1 MHPDLIPGLPVKTYG
16 FCMALGFLAAWQ
28 VLSWLCRRTG
38 RLVEPLS
45 NLLMMVLFG
54 GIVGARLEY
63 VREFWGRD
71 FASDPIRV
79 FKIWEGGLVFYG
91 GLILAIVLF
100 LVWCRVRRERVT
112 PVADLFV
119 TVIPLAHAFGRVGCF
134 FYGCCYG
141 RVSTCACAVAFPR
154 RSPAWVAQ
162 VDGGLIPETAQATLP
177 VLPTQLFEAA
187 AVLCLFAVLLFV
199 FLRNWKTRPG
209 FTTGCYLAGYACI
222 RFGIE
227 FLRDDMRQHVGIL
240 SIGQT
245 VSIGLFIL
253 GISFVLVSLLR
264 SRPENCKIFGPT
276 KQERS
281 S

>member
-38 RLVEPLS
+38 RVAEPLS
-45 NLLMMVLFG
+45 NLLMMMLFS
-54 GIVGARLEY
+54 GIIGARLEY
-63 VREFWGRD
+63 VREFWSRE

-91 GLILAIVLF
+91 GLILAIAVF

-141 RVSTCACAVAFPR
+141 RVSECACAVAFPR

-162 VDGGLIPETAQATLP
+162 VDGGLIPETAQASLP

-187 AVLCLFAVLLFV
+187 AVLCLFALLLFV

-227 FLRDDMRQHVGIL
+227 FLRDDMRQRVGSL

-245 VSIGLFIL
+245 VSIGLFAL
-253 GISFVLVSLLR
+253 GISFMLVSLLR

>member
-38 RLVEPLS
+38 RAAEPLS
-45 NLLMMVLFG
+45 NLLMLMMFS

-63 VREFWGRD
+63 VREFWGRE
-71 FASDPIRV
+71 FAANPLSI
-79 FKIWEGGLVFYG
+79 FKVWQGGLVFYG
-91 GLILAIVLF
+91 GLILAIAVF
-100 LVWCRVRRERVT
+100 FVWCRARRESVA

-141 RVSTCACAVAFPR
+141 RVSAHAFAVAFPR

-162 VDGGLIPETAQATLP
+162 VEGGLIPDTAQSSLA

-187 AVLCLFAVLLFV
+187 AVLGLFAALLFI

-209 FTTGCYLAGYACI
+209 FTTGCYLVGYACI

-227 FLRDDMRQHVGIL
+227 FLRDDMRQRVGFL

-245 VSIGLFIL
+245 VSIGLFVL
-253 GISFVLVSLLR
+253 GISFILVSLLR
-264 SRPENCKIFGPT
+264 SRAENCKIIGPT
-276 KQERS
+276 N
-281 S
+281 

>member
-1 MHPDLIPGLPVKTYG
+1 MHPDLIAGLPVKTYG

-38 RLVEPLS
+38 RAAEPLS
-45 NLLMMVLFG
+45 NLLMLMMFS

-63 VREFWGRD
+63 VREFWSRE
-71 FASDPIRV
+71 FASDPLSV
-79 FKIWEGGLVFYG
+79 FKVWQGGLVFYG
-91 GLILAIVLF
+91 GLILAIAVF
-100 LVWCRVRRERVT
+100 FVWCRVRRERVA

-141 RVSTCACAVAFPR
+141 GVSTSAWAVAFPR

-162 VDGGLIPETAQATLP
+162 VEGGLIPGSAPSSLP

-187 AVLCLFAVLLFV
+187 AVLCLFAALLFV
-199 FLRNWKTRPG
+199 YLRSWKARPG
-209 FTTGCYLAGYACI
+209 LTTGCYLVGYACI

-227 FLRDDMRQHVGIL
+227 FLRDDMRQRVGAL
-240 SIGQT
+240 SIGQA
-245 VSIGLFIL
+245 VSLGLFAL
-253 GISFVLVSLLR
+253 GFAFVLVSLLR
-264 SRPENCKIFGPT
+264 SRAENCKILGPT
-276 KQERS
+276 N
-281 S
+281 

>member
-1 MHPDLIPGLPVKTYG
+1 MHPDLIAGLPIKTYG
-16 FCMALGFLAAWQ
+16 FCMALGFVAAWQ

-38 RLVEPLS
+38 RAAEPLS
-45 NLLMMVLFG
+45 NLLMLMMFS

-63 VREFWGRD
+63 VREFWTRE
-71 FASDPIRV
+71 FASDPLSI
-79 FKIWEGGLVFYG
+79 FKVWQGGLVFYG
-91 GLILAIVLF
+91 GLILAIAVF
-100 LVWCRVRRERVT
+100 FVWCRARRESVA

-141 RVSTCACAVAFPR
+141 RVSAGALAVAFPR

-162 VDGGLIPETAQATLP
+162 VEGGLIPETAQSSLP

-187 AVLCLFAVLLFV
+187 AVLGLFAVLLFI
-199 FLRNWKTRPG
+199 FLRNWKARPG
-209 FTTGCYLAGYACI
+209 FTTGCYLVGYSCI

-227 FLRDDMRQHVGIL
+227 FLRDDMRQRVGNL

-245 VSIGLFIL
+245 VSIGLFVL
-253 GISFVLVSLLR
+253 GISFILVSLLR
-264 SRPENCKIFGPT
+264 SRAENCKIIGPT
-276 KQERS
+276 N
-281 S
+281 

>member
-38 RLVEPLS
+38 RAAEPLS
-45 NLLMMVLFG
+45 NLLMLMMFS

-63 VREFWGRD
+63 VREFWGRE
-71 FASDPIRV
+71 FAANPLSI
-79 FKIWEGGLVFYG
+79 FKVWQGGLVFYG
-91 GLILAIVLF
+91 GLILAIAVF
-100 LVWCRVRRERVT
+100 FVWCRARRESVA

-141 RVSTCACAVAFPR
+141 RVSAHAFAVAFPR

-162 VDGGLIPETAQATLP
+162 VEGGLIPETAQSSLA

-187 AVLCLFAVLLFV
+187 AVLGLFAALLFI

-209 FTTGCYLAGYACI
+209 FTTGCYLVGYACI

-227 FLRDDMRQHVGIL
+227 SARRSPSGCLYWEFR
-240 SIGQT
+240 
-245 VSIGLFIL
+245 LF
-253 GISFVLVSLLR
+253 SFRYCVR
-264 SRPENCKIFGPT
+264 APKIV
-276 KQERS
+276 K
-281 S
+281 

>member
-1 MHPDLIPGLPVKTYG
+1 MHPDLIAGLPIKTYG
-16 FCMALGFLAAWQ
+16 FCMALGFVAAWQ

-38 RLVEPLS
+38 RAAEPLS
-45 NLLMMVLFG
+45 NLLMLMMFS

-63 VREFWGRD
+63 VREFWTRE
-71 FASDPIRV
+71 FASDPLSI
-79 FKIWEGGLVFYG
+79 FKVWQGGLVFYG
-91 GLILAIVLF
+91 GLILAIAVF
-100 LVWCRVRRERVT
+100 FAWCRVRRESVA

-141 RVSTCACAVAFPR
+141 RVSAHAFAVAFPR

-162 VDGGLIPETAQATLP
+162 VEGGLIPETAQSSLA

-187 AVLCLFAVLLFV
+187 AVLGLFAVLLFI

-209 FTTGCYLAGYACI
+209 FTTGCYLVGYACI

-227 FLRDDMRQHVGIL
+227 FLRDDMRQRVGIL

-245 VSIGLFIL
+245 VSIGLFVL
-253 GISFVLVSLLR
+253 GISFILVSLLR
-264 SRPENCKIFGPT
+264 SRAENCKIIGPT
-276 KQERS
+276 N
-281 S
+281 

>member
-1 MHPDLIPGLPVKTYG
+1 MHPDLIAGLPIKTYG
-16 FCMALGFLAAWQ
+16 FCMALGFVAAWQ

-38 RLVEPLS
+38 RAAEPLS
-45 NLLMMVLFG
+45 NLLMLMMFS

-63 VREFWGRD
+63 VREFWTRE
-71 FASDPIRV
+71 FASDPLSI
-79 FKIWEGGLVFYG
+79 FKVWQGGLVFYG
-91 GLILAIVLF
+91 GLILAIAVF
-100 LVWCRVRRERVT
+100 FAWCRVRRESVA

-141 RVSTCACAVAFPR
+141 RVSAGALAVAFPR

-162 VDGGLIPETAQATLP
+162 VEGGLIPETAQSSLP

-187 AVLCLFAVLLFV
+187 AVLGLFAVLLFI
-199 FLRNWKTRPG
+199 FLRNWKARPG
-209 FTTGCYLAGYACI
+209 FTTGCYLVGYSCI

-227 FLRDDMRQHVGIL
+227 FLRDDMRQRVGNL

-245 VSIGLFIL
+245 VSIGLFVL
-253 GISFVLVSLLR
+253 GISFILVSLLR
-264 SRPENCKIFGPT
+264 SRAENCKIIGPT
-276 KQERS
+276 N
-281 S
+281 

>member
-38 RLVEPLS
+38 RAAEPLS
-45 NLLMMVLFG
+45 NLLMLMMFS
-54 GIVGARLEY
+54 GIIGARLEY
-63 VREFWGRD
+63 VREFWGRE
-71 FASDPIRV
+71 FAADPLSI
-79 FKIWEGGLVFYG
+79 FKVWQGGLVFYG
-91 GLILAIVLF
+91 GLILAIAVF
-100 LVWCRVRRERVT
+100 FVWCRARRESVA

-141 RVSTCACAVAFPR
+141 RVSAHAFAVAFPR

-162 VDGGLIPETAQATLP
+162 VEGGLIPETAQSSLA

-187 AVLCLFAVLLFV
+187 AVLGLFAVLLFI

-209 FTTGCYLAGYACI
+209 FTTGCYLVGYACI

-227 FLRDDMRQHVGIL
+227 FLRDDMRQRVGIL

-245 VSIGLFIL
+245 VSIGLFVL
-253 GISFVLVSLLR
+253 GISFILVSLLR
-264 SRPENCKIFGPT
+264 SRAENCKIIGPT
-276 KQERS
+276 N
-281 S
+281 

>member
-38 RLVEPLS
+38 RAAEPLS
-45 NLLMMVLFG
+45 NLLMLMMFS

-63 VREFWGRD
+63 VREFWGRE
-71 FASDPIRV
+71 FAADPLSI
-79 FKIWEGGLVFYG
+79 FKVWQGGLVFYG
-91 GLILAIVLF
+91 GLILAIAVF
-100 LVWCRVRRERVT
+100 FVWCRARRESVA

-141 RVSTCACAVAFPR
+141 RVSAHAFAVAFPR

-162 VDGGLIPETAQATLP
+162 VEGGLIPDTAQSSLA

-187 AVLCLFAVLLFV
+187 AVLGLFAVLLFI

-209 FTTGCYLAGYACI
+209 FTTGCYLVGYACI

-227 FLRDDMRQHVGIL
+227 FLRDDMRQRVGFL

-245 VSIGLFIL
+245 VSIGLFVL
-253 GISFVLVSLLR
+253 GISFILVSLLR
-264 SRPENCKIFGPT
+264 SRAENCKIIGPT
-276 KQERS
+276 N
-281 S
+281 

>member
-1 MHPDLIPGLPVKTYG
+1 MHPDLIAGLPIKTYG
-16 FCMALGFLAAWQ
+16 FCMALGFVAAWQ

-38 RLVEPLS
+38 RAAEPLS
-45 NLLMMVLFG
+45 NLLMLMMFS

-63 VREFWGRD
+63 VREFWTRE
-71 FASDPIRV
+71 FASDPLSI
-79 FKIWEGGLVFYG
+79 FKVWQGGLVFYG
-91 GLILAIVLF
+91 GLILAIAVF
-100 LVWCRVRRERVT
+100 FVWCRARRESVA

-141 RVSTCACAVAFPR
+141 RVSAHAFAVAFPR

-162 VDGGLIPETAQATLP
+162 VEGGLIPETAQSSLA

-187 AVLCLFAVLLFV
+187 AVLGLFAVLLFI

-209 FTTGCYLAGYACI
+209 FTTGCYLVGYACI

-227 FLRDDMRQHVGIL
+227 FLRDDMRQRVGNL

-245 VSIGLFIL
+245 VSIGLFVL
-253 GISFVLVSLLR
+253 GISFILVSLLR
-264 SRPENCKIFGPT
+264 SRAENCKIIGPT
-276 KQERS
+276 N
-281 S
+281 

>member
-1 MHPDLIPGLPVKTYG
+1 MHPDLIAGLPIKTYG

-38 RLVEPLS
+38 RQVEPLS
-45 NLLMMVLFG
+45 NLLMLMMFS
-54 GIVGARLEY
+54 GIIGARLEY
-63 VREFWGRD
+63 VREFWHRE
-71 FASDPIRV
+71 FASDPLSIV
-79 FKIWEGGLVFYG
+79 KVWQGGLVFYG
-91 GLILAIVLF
+91 GLILAIAVF
-100 LVWCRVRRERVT
+100 FIWCLVRRERVA

-141 RVSTCACAVAFPR
+141 RLSDCACAVSFPR
-154 RSPAWVAQ
+154 HSPAWGAQ
-162 VDGGLIPETAQATLP
+162 VAKGLIPNTAPSALP

-187 AVLCLFAVLLFV
+187 ADLCLFAGLLYL

-209 FTTGCYLAGYACI
+209 FTTGCYLVGYACI

-227 FLRDDMRQHVGIL
+227 FLRDDMRQQIGDYL

-245 VSIGLFIL
+245 ISIGLFLL
-253 GISFVLVSLLR
+253 GSVFIFVSLLR
-264 SRPENCKIFGPT
+264 SRAENCKILGPT
-276 KQERS
+276 K
-281 S
+281 

>member
-63 VREFWGRD
+63 VREFWGRE

-187 AVLCLFAVLLFV
+187 AVLCLFAVLLVV